1 MKSLVLA
8 FLAVIVATAALEAR
22 TCVKPKGARCADG
35 KTWTYSPRC
44 GCN

>member
-22 TCVKPKGARCADG
+22 TCAAGQKVAYSRGTSRCVS
-35 KTWTYSPRC
+35 K
-44 GCN
+44 